1 MCSSP
6 LLRIREK
13 KYLFDSEM
21 GARIRNALVA
31 HSRQLANVQ
40 TCTYTCKNVVVYLSV
55 GVCKLLL
62 LHDVVVESWMHMLIS
77 TISDYLYI
85 SPLQKQNYRL
95 LYDCPFRR
103 YLAFKTSVLLICS
116 PVN

>member
-1 MCSSP
+1 MQLSSP
-6 LLRIREK
+6 AYSRK

-62 LHDVVVESWMHMLIS
+62 LLDVVVESWMHMLIS

-85 SPLQKQNYRL
+85 HGALLCMAADQLRRRPALRRSSRL
-95 LYDCPFRR
+95 
-103 YLAFKTSVLLICS
+103 SMI
-116 PVN
+116 